1 MGFPGGASGEEPTCQ
16 CRRPGDVGSV
26 PGLGRS
32 PKGGNGNTHQHSY
45 LENPTERGAWR
56 ATVHRVTKSQTRLRT
71 QGTWGTNKG
80 IMVSL
85 LNLKSAVLKLPPQ
98 DPNIHKIFFKKK
110 HCNSRALRYFCLEI
124 AGTAASQ
131 VLRTLL
137 CTVLLSQLKGIK

>member
-1 MGFPGGASGEEPTCQ
+1 
-16 CRRPGDVGSV
+16 
-26 PGLGRS
+26 
-32 PKGGNGNTHQHSY
+32 
-45 LENPTERGAWR
+45 
-56 ATVHRVTKSQTRLRT
+56 
-71 QGTWGTNKG
+71 
-80 IMVSL
+80 MVSL